1 MTSNDSPTES
11 GGNESV
17 GEISWSD
24 AAVLV
29 GVLGHLQVIVDQD
42 DPALIDPLLRR
53 LRRDLVRYG
62 LVQSDAR
69 DDLVAGIDELIVRI
83 RKRALHEQW
92 PEHDS

>member
-1 MTSNDSPTES
+1 M
-11 GGNESV
+11 
-17 GEISWSD
+17 
-24 AAVLV
+24 
-29 GVLGHLQVIVDQD
+29 
-42 DPALIDPLLRR
+42 IDPLLRR